1 MNWTGKTVLVTGAG
15 GFIGSHLAE
24 RLATLGA
31 RVRAF
36 VRYNARGSLGF
47 IDRFDYSVRREIEV
61 VQGDLT
67 SPESVR
73 QAARGAQA
81 IFHLGAMISIPYSFV
96 NPRDFVAVNVEGTLN
111 VLQAARDAEVEKL
124 VHVSTSEVYGTPRT
138 VPIREDAPLAA
149 QSPYAATKVGAD
161 MLARSFHLSFDLPV
175 AIARPFNT
183 YGPRQGPRAVIP
195 TIVTQALREEE
206 IRLGSVETGR
216 DFVFVDDTVAGLVAV
231 AESPKSVGEVIQ
243 LGTGRE
249 VKVDAA
255 AEMILG
261 IMGVK
266 KPIVFDP
273 SRVRPGGSE
282 VMRLLADPA
291 KARTILGWEARVTLE
306 EGLRRTINW
315 IEKAWGDAGAD
326 RYHI

>member
-73 QAARGAQA
+73 SAARGAQA

-161 MLARSFHLSFDLPV
+161 MLARSFQLSFNLPV

-195 TIVTQALREEE
+195 TVVTQALREEE

-249 VKVDAA
+249 VKVDAV

-291 KARTILGWEARVTLE
+291 KARTMLGWEARVPLE
-306 EGLRRTINW
+306 EGLRRTIDW
-315 IEKAWGDAGAD
+315 IEKAWGDA
-326 RYHI
+326 